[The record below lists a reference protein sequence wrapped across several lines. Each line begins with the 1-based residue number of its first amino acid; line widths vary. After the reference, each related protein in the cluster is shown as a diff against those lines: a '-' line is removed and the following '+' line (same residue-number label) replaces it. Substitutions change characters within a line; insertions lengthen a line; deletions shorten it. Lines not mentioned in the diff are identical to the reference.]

1 MLPETYTYI
10 DGTHAKLQELER
22 ELKHQAIV
30 KQAQAHQDS
39 LLLRLSGW
47 LNKPGERI
55 EARQQTEASQPVV
68 QPSKLATDSGVHR
81 IR

>member
-10 DGTHAKLQELER
+10 DGTHVRLQELER
-22 ELKHQAIV
+22 ELKHQAVV
-30 KQAQAHQDS
+30 KQAQEHQDG
-39 LLLRLSGW
+39 LLLRLGAW
-47 LNKPGERI
+47 LNKQGERI
-55 EARQQTEASQPVV
+55 EAPQETEDSQPVV